1 MVKLLEV
8 KQIEDKMFELLI
20 LRDGKEISFTVKTIA
35 HKVES
40 IKEPMNL
47 LVPETND
54 REFADIW
61 GRSFELRQE
70 VGKEIQALK
79 HKSISELQIA

>member
-8 KQIEDKMFELLI
+8 KQIDDEMFEILI
-20 LRDGKEISFTVKTIA
+20 LKDGKESSFTVKTIL

-54 REFADIW
+54 REFSDIW
-61 GRSFELRQE
+61 GQSFELRQE
-70 VGKEIQALK
+70 VGGKIRALK
-79 HKSISELQIA
+79 YKSIPELQTV